1 MWKDAEEM
9 VAFQVREVGFPIQL
23 NGQELAH
30 LAYFLHDYEA
40 QKTFSDEDI
49 PHIVRKLLEAEKKR
63 KELDL

>member
-1 MWKDAEEM
+1 VEG
-9 VAFQVREVGFPIQL
+9 RRRNGIQL